1 MFLVVALVVAIIFVI
16 LSTTVLRLHPFA
28 ALVIA
33 AFGYGASTGMPLD
46 SLVAAINSGF
56 GDTIAYIGIVIIAG
70 SIIGTFLHHSGGA
83 AAIAGAMLRV
93 AGPRRVPL
101 SMGLVGYIVS
111 MPVYCDTGYV
121 LLSPINQALARK
133 AGVSIAAG
141 ALALSLGLYA
151 THTMVPPTPGPV
163 AAAGILHADL
173 GLVILWGLA
182 VSMLSLLGGLVFV
195 HKYASK
201 VELAAP
207 AHEDLISPAMNPAVP
222 GPSARLALL
231 PVLLPIILIVG
242 RSISMLPS
250 SPLGSGAMS
259 QLVQN
264 LGQPAVALLVGVALS
279 LLLPRPFDRK
289 MVSER
294 GWFGEAIRKSA
305 LIIIITGAG
314 GAFGRVLQ
322 ESGIADVIG
331 EHAVRFEV
339 GLLLPFLLAA
349 AIKTAQGSSTVA
361 IVTTASI
368 VAPLLISLGLESEQ
382 ARALT
387 VVAIGGGSMVVSH
400 ANDSYFWVVTQFS
413 GMTVKQGYQLQTL
426 GTLVQGS
433 IAGLAVLAI
442 GFWIS

>member
-1 MFLVVALVVAIIFVI
+1 MLQVIALVAAIGFVVI
-16 LSTTVLRLHPFA
+16 STTAYRLHPFA
-28 ALVIA
+28 ALVIV
-33 AFGYGASTGMPLD
+33 AFGYGLATGMPLD
-46 SLVAAINSGF
+46 DLVDAINSGF

-83 AAIAGAMLRV
+83 AAIAEAMLRIT
-93 AGPRRVPL
+93 GKRRVPL
-101 SMGLVGYIVS
+101 TMGLVGYVVS

-121 LLSPINQALARK
+121 LLSPINQALARR
-133 AGVSIAAG
+133 ANVSIAAG

-151 THTMVPPTPGPV
+151 SHTMVPPTPGPV
-163 AAAGILHADL
+163 AAAGILGADL
-173 GLVILWGLA
+173 GLVIVWGLVVSFVSLA
-182 VSMLSLLGGLVFV
+182 VGLVFV
-195 HKYASK
+195 RRYAANVILPPQLDTGDERHHDAASGQPNAW
-201 VELAAP
+201 LAF
-207 AHEDLISPAMNPAVP
+207 
-222 GPSARLALL
+222 L
-231 PVLLPIILIVG
+231 PVLLPITLIVG
-242 RSISMLPS
+242 RSLSQLPAK
-250 SPLGSGAMS
+250 PLGEGAFN

-264 LGQPAVALLVGVALS
+264 LGQPAVALLAGVALAMF
-279 LLLPRPFDRK
+279 LPQTFSRD
-289 MVSER
+289 MLSER
-294 GWFGEAIRKSA
+294 GWIGEAIRKSA

-322 ESGIADVIG
+322 VSGIADVVG
-331 EHAVRFEV
+331 DTAMNFEF

-368 VAPLLISLGLESEQ
+368 VAPLLGSLGLDSEQ

-387 VVAIGGGSMVVSH
+387 VVAIGGGSMVASH

-433 IAGLAVLAI
+433 TAGLLVLLL
-442 GFWIS
+442 GLWIA